1 LSFSGLVC
9 GFVAFKSPKKPRFK
23 VKVSDLDLG
32 FNHQFM
38 PHMGL
43 GEEDY
48 LLPTLLH

>member
-1 LSFSGLVC
+1 LVC